1 MSNAVQVAN
10 AVVTAVGLDPTLI
23 SDAQLDSAL
32 RRRTIKVRSDRDAN
46 YAAVLASDVIEQQA
60 FLEELLVR
68 ESWFFR
74 DRSPFALVDAQARQ
88 RPGVLRLLSAPCAN
102 GEEPYSMA
110 ITLLEAG
117 LSSNAF
123 QIDAIDLSVTG
134 LNLARAGVY
143 GARSL
148 REVAPAILGK
158 HFSAQG
164 DDTYRISDQL
174 KRCVAF
180 KHSNILDVA
189 SDGSSQSYD
198 IIFSRNV
205 LIYMGQDAR
214 ERLITGL
221 NDLLA
226 PDGLLFVGYAEA
238 GLLLNRKF
246 TSTGDPACF
255 AFTKK
260 VSPSMSPKS
269 LVPRVANIKAPF
281 VREVPVCPRPAK
293 YALRQTLA
301 KPSAASLGA
310 DAVRLETAVSDE
322 HANGALDAAK
332 QLADQ
337 GRFDEAKPLVLNIL
351 AEIPGSAEAE
361 YLMGLIYAADGQLV
375 ESSRHFERSLYLQPD
390 HKGSVEHLI
399 LVMDARGKVGVADRL
414 RDKMARL
421 DAAL

>member
-10 AVVTAVGLDPTLI
+10 AVLASVGLDPTLI
-23 SDAQLDSAL
+23 SEAQLASAL
-32 RRRTIKVRSDRDAN
+32 RRRTIKVRANRDVN
-46 YAAVLASDVIEQQA
+46 YGAVLASDVIEQQA

-88 RPGVLRLLSAPCAN
+88 RPGPLRLLSAPCAN

-117 LSSNAF
+117 LSSDAF
-123 QIDAIDLSVTG
+123 QIDAIDLSVIG

-148 REVAPAILGK
+148 RAVAPATLGK
-158 HFSAQG
+158 YFSTQG

-180 KHSNILDVA
+180 KHANILDVA
-189 SDGSSQSYD
+189 SDGFPQSYD

-226 PDGLLFVGYAEA
+226 PDGLLFVGHAEA

-246 TSTGDPACF
+246 TSAGDPGCF
-255 AFTKK
+255 AFAKK
-260 VSPSMSPKS
+260 VSPSMSAKS
-269 LVPRVANIKAPF
+269 IVPRVENIKAPF
-281 VREVPVCPRPAK
+281 VREMPASRRPAK
-293 YALRQTLA
+293 LALKQTSA
-301 KPSAASLGA
+301 KPTAAGIGS
-310 DAVRLETAVSDE
+310 DARAY
-322 HANGALDAAK
+322 AALDAAK

-337 GRFDEAKPLVLNIL
+337 GRFDEAKPLVINIL

-361 YLMGLIYAADGQLV
+361 YLMGLIYAAGGELV

-390 HKGSVEHLI
+390 HRGSVEHLS